1 MSKLP
6 ERGPVYDVQLI
17 ESLPLGGGG
26 MMQQMPNR
34 EDLMA
39 CGTRFQ
45 RVAAGYEVLLH
56 HYLLAINAINLI
68 EEASVEW
75 RQSQKQEQAER

>member
-39 CGTRFQ
+39 CGKRFQ

-56 HYLLAINAINLI
+56 HYLLAINARNTI
-68 EEASVEW
+68 EEASGEW
-75 RQSQKQEQAER
+75 RQSHEHEDCQ

>member
-34 EDLMA
+34 EDLMV

-56 HYLLAINAINLI
+56 HYLLAINAINTI
-68 EEASVEW
+68 EEASEEW
-75 RQSQKQEQAER
+75 RQGHEHEDCE

>member
-17 ESLPLGGGG
+17 DSLPLGGGG

-34 EDLMA
+34 EDLME
-39 CGTRFQ
+39 CVKRFH

-56 HYLLAINAINLI
+56 HYLLAINAIKLI
-68 EEASVEW
+68 EQASDEW
-75 RQSQKQEQAER
+75 RQSHEPEDCE

>member
-34 EDLMA
+34 EDLMV

-75 RQSQKQEQAER
+75 RQSQEHKDRQ